1 MIFGFSNQIKV
12 KQLPSTDLGEYAI
25 KYFHFVDILYNP

>member
-1 MIFGFSNQIKV
+1 MIFGFSDQIKV
-12 KQLPSTDLGEYAI
+12 KQLPSTDLGENAI

>member
-25 KYFHFVDILYNP
+25 EYFHFVDILYNP